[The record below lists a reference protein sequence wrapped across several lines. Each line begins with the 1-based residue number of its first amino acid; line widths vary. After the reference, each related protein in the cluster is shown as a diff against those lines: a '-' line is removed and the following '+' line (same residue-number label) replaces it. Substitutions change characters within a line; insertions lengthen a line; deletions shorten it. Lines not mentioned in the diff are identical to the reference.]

1 MDQMVDRYP
10 SRVELTPSITDRIDP
25 IVWGNGAAGSNYP
38 LTPEHFASYERNGY
52 IAFPGFF
59 EADEIRNLTDEMQ
72 AVWEVAST
80 DDDDTIVREPDTE
93 LVRSVFAIH
102 ESNIV
107 FRDLLTDRRLV
118 AIAEQIL
125 GSQVYIHQSRINYKT
140 GFRGKEFYW
149 HSDFE
154 TWHTEDGMPHMRALS
169 ISIALSDNSPLNG
182 PLMLVPGSHKHY
194 VACTGAT
201 PDDHFRQSLRR
212 QEIGTPDDESLRWL
226 VDRGGIDAPTGPA
239 GSIVLFD
246 CNTMHGSNSNITPD
260 ARSNIFAVYNSVE
273 NALLPP
279 FSGTAPRP
287 EFVAGRVIKPIAR

>member
-10 SRVELTPSITDRIDP
+10 SRVGSTPSITDRIDP
-25 IVWGNGAAGSNYP
+25 VVWSDGAAVPDGP
-38 LTPEHFASYERNGY
+38 LDPERIAFYERNGY
-52 IAFPGFF
+52 LAFPRFF
-59 EADEIRNLTDEMQ
+59 GPEAIRKLTDEMQ
-72 AVWEVAST
+72 AVWDAAST
-80 DDDDTIVREPDTE
+80 GDDDTVVREPDTE
-93 LVRSVFAIH
+93 IVRSVFAIH
-102 ESNIV
+102 ESNAI
-107 FRDLLTDRRLV
+107 FRELLTDRRLT
-118 AIAEQIL
+118 AMAEQIL

-154 TWHTEDGMPHMRALS
+154 TWHTEDGMPRMRALS
-169 ISIALSDNSPLNG
+169 ISISLSDNSPLNG

-194 VACTGAT
+194 VSCTGAT

-212 QEIGTPDDESLRWL
+212 QEIGTPDDDSLRWL
-226 VDRGGIDAPTGPA
+226 VDEGGIDAPTGPA

-287 EFVAGRVIKPIAR
+287 EFIASRVVKPIA

>member
-10 SRVELTPSITDRIDP
+10 SRVESKPSITDRIDP
-25 IVWGNGAAGSNYP
+25 IVWGDGTAVPDGP
-38 LTPEHFASYERNGY
+38 LSPERIAFYERNGY
-52 IAFPGFF
+52 LAFPGFF
-59 EADEIRNLTDEMQ
+59 GQETVQKLRDEMRT
-72 AVWEVAST
+72 VWEAANT
-80 DDDDTIVREPDTE
+80 GDDDTLVREPDTDI
-93 LVRSVFAIH
+93 VRSVFAVH
-102 ESNIV
+102 ESNAV
-107 FRDLLTDRRLV
+107 FRELLTDRRL
-118 AIAEQIL
+118 AAMAEQIL
-125 GSQVYIHQSRINYKT
+125 GSPVYIHQSRINYKT

-194 VACTGAT
+194 VTCTGTT

-226 VDRGGIDAPTGPA
+226 VAKGGIDAPTGIA

-246 CNTMHGSNSNITPD
+246 CNTMHGSNSNITPE
-260 ARSNIFAVYNSVE
+260 ARSNIFAVYNSVD
-273 NALLPP
+273 NSLLPP
-279 FSGTAPRP
+279 FSGTKPRP
-287 EFVAGRVIKPIAR
+287 DFIASRVVKPIA